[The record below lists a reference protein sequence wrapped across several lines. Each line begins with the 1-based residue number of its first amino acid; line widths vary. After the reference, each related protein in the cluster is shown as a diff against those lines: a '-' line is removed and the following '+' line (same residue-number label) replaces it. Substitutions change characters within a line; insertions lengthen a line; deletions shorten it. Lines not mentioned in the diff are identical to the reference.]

1 MKGGFQ
7 ILLDRKMLNNI
18 QKLRHNRWE
27 EEDDCVLCTL
37 YYLGLRD
44 IKDLIKIVEKS
55 DDGIS
60 DNIWLNKIIEHI
72 NYLKKNKP
80 EKILYDENLDKD
92 ITLSDIKIDNYNLF
106 TDREFVHNYLS
117 FFEKDEIEYNS
128 IIRRIKFKTNFE
140 NFLYGNSEDL
150 ANHKFYE
157 TKYGVRV
164 NIYDELYRKWC
175 YKILKKIFRKIH
187 PGYATLLTID
197 YRWKLEDKDEE
208 DKDEEDEEDKDEE
221 FSTPPKV
228 GEIGYFSSFGK
239 KTTSDEYIIMN
250 ENKEIN
256 VVHFSMKNQEEVD
269 EEDDYFQNKGKI
281 TKILHIPN
289 KFTTLWLKTEDISHA
304 LIIFK
309 DLNSNVYFI
318 DNQTGELYKGFKEIY
333 EEYLKF
339 IGVYNFQTINTN
351 IYLSSVDKPNKTIPG
366 HTAIFHSFDVEKE
379 QIKQINTI
387 EDLELQ
393 IKSLENF
400 IKNETSVKKIK
411 KVNKKIKQLKELIN
425 ISKKPKPGDTL
436 VHSR

>member
-18 QKLRHNRWE
+18 QKLKHKRWKE
-27 EEDDCVLCTL
+27 QDDCVLCTL

-60 DNIWLNKIIEHI
+60 SNIWLNKIIEHI
-72 NYLKKNKP
+72 NYLKKNNPK
-80 EKILYDENLDKD
+80 KILYDNNLEKD
-92 ITLSDIKIDNYNLF
+92 ITLDDVKIDNYNLF
-106 TDREFVHNYLS
+106 MDKEFVKNYLRL
-117 FFEKDEIEYNS
+117 DIIEDNS
-128 IIRRIKFKTNFE
+128 ILRRIKYKTDFE
-140 NFLYGNSEDL
+140 NFLYGNPEDL
-150 ANHKFYE
+150 ANQKFYK
-157 TKYGVRV
+157 TIYGIRI
-164 NIYDELYRKWC
+164 NKYDEFYRKWC
-175 YKILKKIFRKIH
+175 YKTLKSIFSRIH
-187 PGYATLLTID
+187 PGYATILNID
-197 YRWKLEDKDEE
+197 YRYELDNK
-208 DKDEEDEEDKDEE
+208 EDEVKEEEGDDEE
-221 FSTPPKV
+221 FNTPPKV
-228 GEIGYFSSFGK
+228 GENGYYSSYGK
-239 KTTSDEYIIMN
+239 KINSDEYIIMN

-256 VVHFSMKNQEEVD
+256 VVHFSMKD
-269 EEDDYFQNKGKI
+269 KEEDDDDNFQNQGKI

-289 KFTTLWLKTEDISHA
+289 KFTTYWLKTEDMAHS

-339 IGVYNFQTINTN
+339 IGVYSFQTINTN

-393 IKSLENF
+393 IKSLEKF
-400 IKNETSVKKIK
+400 IKKETSIKKIK
-411 KVNKKIKQLKELIN
+411 KVNKKIKQLKELIDS
-425 ISKKPKPGDTL
+425 SKNPKPGDTL